1 MKNNFRSNYAKYL
14 CGIITEEQFYE
25 GLNDNQ
31 STRTGGLASSPMASS
46 PMARSPMAGSPV
58 SLTDRDPNHLE
69 KLQSRFDSAIRGF
82 QSFLHL
88 HDDELIQISENI
100 VHMEILGS
108 PYGTDAGFHS
118 WFSGKY
124 YNKGFDV
131 FIEDVHSIVS
141 SQGLITPLKGNTEE
155 SHYEDLISNLEK
167 LNKDRYKNAI
177 ADVNKRHKHI
187 NSDSYKDYHKK
198 RAPDPDHEKQRIKYR
213 KIINDII
220 NYRPKS

>member
-25 GLNDNQ
+25 ALNDNQ
-31 STRTGGLASSPMASS
+31 STRTGGLASSPLARS

-58 SLTDRDPNHLE
+58 SLTDRDPNYLE
-69 KLQSRFDSAIRGF
+69 KLQSRFDSAIRAF

-88 HDDELIQISENI
+88 HDDELIQISEDPI
-100 VHMEILGS
+100 HMYIFGS
-108 PYGTDAGFHS
+108 TYGADNGYHS

-124 YNKGFDV
+124 YNKGFDD
-131 FIEDVHSIVS
+131 FIADVHSIVL

-177 ADVNKRHKHI
+177 IDVNKRHEHI
-187 NSDSYKDYHKK
+187 NSDSYKDHYKN
-198 RAPDPDHEKQRIKYR
+198 RAPNPRHEQERKKYR

>member
-14 CGIITEEQFYE
+14 CGIITEEQFHADQDPFA
-25 GLNDNQ
+25 GD
-31 STRTGGLASSPMASS
+31 PF
-46 PMARSPMAGSPV
+46 AGSPV
-58 SLTDRDPNHLE
+58 ALTDQDPNHYHLE

-88 HDDELIQISENI
+88 HDDELIQISKDPI
-100 VHMEILGS
+100 HMNSLGS
-108 PYGTDAGFHS
+108 TYGTDMGYHS
-118 WFSGKY
+118 WFSGRY
-124 YNKGFDV
+124 YNTGFNV

-141 SQGLITPLKGNTEE
+141 SKGVVTPF
-155 SHYEDLISNLEK
+155 YEDLISSLEK

-177 ADVNKRHKHI
+177 ADVNKRYEHI
-187 NSDSYKDYHKK
+187 NSDSYKDHHKN
-198 RAPDPDHEKQRIKYR
+198 RAPNPRHEQQRTKYR